1 MPTSA
6 IDGGR
11 VREHRQPLAA
21 QSTAEVSDLGAVEL
35 IKAGEHDERYI
46 PIQPGRI
53 KCGPLEAAK
62 PAIHRGLAPIRIE
75 VIAG

>member
-6 IDGGR
+6 IDGSR
-11 VREHRQPLAA
+11 VREHREPLAA
-21 QSTAEVSDLGAVEL
+21 QSATEVSNLGAVKL
-35 IKAGEHDERYI
+35 IKAGEHYERYI

-53 KCGPLEAAK
+53 KCGPAGGSQAHD
-62 PAIHRGLAPIRIE
+62 HRGLAPICVE